1 MVSITKTSPTNY
13 SGRYQIKHIHGDIM
27 EFHELVVCG
36 VVLPDPS
43 IMYVNGGPQ
52 NSVVKQLGVFD
63 LEWMQYTYSSEPEC
77 GTL

>member
-1 MVSITKTSPTNY
+1 
-13 SGRYQIKHIHGDIM
+13 M

-43 IMYVNGGPQ
+43 IMYVKGGPQ